1 MGEKK
6 FYGMRNDYMFKAVLQ
21 KSESVLRN
29 LIAALLQ
36 IDESEIATCEIL
48 NSIELGKSVDAKDC
62 VLDVKVLL
70 NSQEIIDLEVQVR
83 NENNWPERSLL
94 YWSRAYDDLKEGE
107 EYRRLR
113 KTYHIGI
120 LNFTLFEDNPS
131 FYAEYKLMDTRTDKV
146 YTDKIN
152 IRILDLTRINEA
164 SGEYDANLV
173 KWAKVFK
180 ADTMKEL
187 EILAQEEEVMQTMV
201 SHLRELSE
209 DERLRQQLQA
219 REDYERRLVGQY
231 RQGIELGKEQGI
243 ELGKEQGIE
252 LGKEQGIELERRNM
266 IDRLFK
272 SGKTIAQIVDICG
285 YDRDWVERVVS
296 EENSEG

>member
-252 LGKEQGIELERRNM
+252 LERRNM

-285 YDRDWVERVVS
+285 YDRDWVEQVVS

>member
-173 KWAKVFK
+173 RWAKVFK

-243 ELGKEQGIE
+243 EL
-252 LGKEQGIELERRNM
+252 ERRNM
-266 IDRLFK
+266 IDRFFK
-272 SGKTIAQIVDICG
+272 SGKTIAQIADICG
-285 YDRDWVERVVS
+285 YDRDWVERVVN